1 MSRLCRLKSASHG
14 EDGQWAYEEI
24 VRLREKLDY
33 ANAVIEQRNM
43 EADRLQ
49 VENDALEK
57 DRNDWIACHAR
68 MFKQRDELRAENEA
82 LRKDAERIDFIES
95 DRMGK
100 YILRCG
106 NRWYWRTGYGQPY
119 NRVGSLREAID
130 AARKGQRDGT

>member
-82 LRKDAERIDFIES
+82 LRKDAERYKALAEYLASADTSRDDDIVACSSVAELSAVLDS
-95 DRMGK
+95 M
-100 YILRCG
+100 
-106 NRWYWRTGYGQPY
+106 
-119 NRVGSLREAID
+119 
-130 AARKGQRDGT
+130 KGQ